1 MRPHQSQ
8 RLQKLKPFFYGLS
21 ELGPAAIDIYL
32 KVYLLLYFNL
42 MLGLSPSLT
51 SLAIGLGVM
60 WDALID
66 PWIGVMSD
74 RYYAKKG
81 HRKGIIYLA
90 TVLVAVL
97 FYILWRLPAGLGEAV
112 TFCYLFL
119 ISSFLNSAISL
130 YAVPYMALAND
141 LVKQNEERKKWIGWR
156 VAFLNI
162 GAFVGLSIPAIFLI
176 REIAPNA
183 KAADPYLSSTALLCI
198 IMLLCSFVTMF
209 IVYKDEHNNAV
220 DGEAKPHRKIIELVR
235 DPKFIRLM
243 VAFFVVNCGIGLNS
257 ALALYYY
264 KDFLMFTEKQT
275 QMILVGFLVFFTFS
289 IPLWIFLTRK
299 FEKSHL
305 IAAGALLLGVQTIL
319 CFPNFKGVEFPVIF
333 LIAAGIGGVLI
344 GVAVV
349 LEIYLA
355 EFLREKEE
363 ETAENVSGQY
373 LGVWKMSSK
382 VSRAVAIALAGPI
395 LESASDKQ
403 ILANYFGWGV
413 GIFFVAGGL
422 IMLVPVKKTSNSQTT
437 AI

>member
-1 MRPHQSQ
+1 M
-8 RLQKLKPFFYGLS
+8 QKLKPFFYGLS
-21 ELGPAAIDIYL
+21 ELGPASIDIYL
-32 KVYLLLYFNL
+32 KVYLLLYFNV

-66 PWIGVMSD
+66 PWIGVVSD
-74 RYYAKKG
+74 RYYARKG

-90 TVLVAVL
+90 TVLVAAL
-97 FYILWRLPAGLGEAV
+97 FFILWRLPSGLGEAI

-141 LVKQNEERKKWIGWR
+141 LVKQDEERKKWIGWR

-162 GAFVGLSIPAIFLI
+162 GAFVGLSIPAVFLI
-176 REIAPNA
+176 REINPD
-183 KAADPYLSSTALLCI
+183 AASLPYLNSTALLCI
-198 IMLLCSFVTMF
+198 IMLLCSFLTMF
-209 IVYKDEHNNAV
+209 IVYKDEPNNAV
-220 DGEAKPHRKIIELVR
+220 NGIAKPHRKIMELVR
-235 DPKFIRLM
+235 DPKFVRLM

-275 QMILVGFLVFFTFS
+275 QIILVGFLVFFTFS

-305 IAAGALLLGVQTIL
+305 IAAGAFLLGIQTIL
-319 CFPNFKGVEFPVIF
+319 CFPNFKGVDFPVIF
-333 LIAAGIGGVLI
+333 FVAAGIGGVLI

-395 LESASDKQ
+395 LESATDKQ

-422 IMLVPVKKTSNSQTT
+422 IMLVPVKKTSNSKAQ
-437 AI
+437 